1 MEVNLKSIAIGKIKN
16 YSKNDKE
23 FESAYKKDIF
33 LDSAKIDF
41 DGFIDDFQADKR
53 YHGGADKAIH
63 IGSNTHLLKNPDFD
77 KLFIGCNIIVERLDE
92 KDICVGDI
100 YKIGEVQIQV
110 TQPRHPCWK
119 IGAIFNKEIN
129 RYIVKNHATG
139 WYVKVLKEGTINISD
154 KIVLEKRVSNL
165 TIYDLSSFLKNK
177 PNDKRIINEILES
190 EFIAQSYKKD
200 FLKALDKK

>member
-1 MEVNLKSIAIGKIKN
+1 MEIDLKSIAIGKIKN
-16 YSKNDKE
+16 YSIKNKD

-33 LDSAKIDF
+33 LNSAKVDK

-53 YHGGADKAIH
+53 YHGGEDKAIH
-63 IGSNTHLLKNPDFD
+63 IGSNTHLTKNPDFD
-77 KLFIGCNIIVERLDE
+77 KLFIGCNIIVEKLDE

-100 YKIGEVQIQV
+100 YKIGEIKIQV

-119 IGAIFNKEIN
+119 ISAIFNKDIN
-129 RYIVKNHATG
+129 KYIVKNHATG
-139 WYVKVLKEGTINISD
+139 WYAKVLKEGTINISD
-154 KIVLEKRVSNL
+154 KMVLEKRVSNL
-165 TIYDLSSFLKNK
+165 TIYNLSNFLKNR

-190 EFIAQSYKKD
+190 EFIAQSYKQD